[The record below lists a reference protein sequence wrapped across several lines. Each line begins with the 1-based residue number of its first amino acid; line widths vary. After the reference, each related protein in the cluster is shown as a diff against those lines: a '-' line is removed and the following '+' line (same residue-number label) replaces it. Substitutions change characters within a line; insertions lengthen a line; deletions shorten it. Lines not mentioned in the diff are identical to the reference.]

1 MLDKEYSQENVAL
14 EQMSIWCDIV
24 RKLKIINK
32 TIIFMKEELWT
43 EMQKPREVKVKCR
56 KR

>member
-1 MLDKEYSQENVAL
+1 
-14 EQMSIWCDIV
+14 MSIWCDIV

-43 EMQKPREVKVKCR
+43 EMQKPREEKVKM
-56 KR
+56 